1 MPTYCYRCLE
11 CEEEFE
17 ARHSMSFEDQKCPAC
32 NSTSVF
38 KIPSLSVESHRP
50 TNTGRVGKVVDEY
63 IQTTRKEIK
72 KEKKKL
78 KRQEL

>member
-1 MPTYCYRCLE
+1 MPVYCYRCLE

-17 ARHSMSFEDQKCPAC
+17 TRHSMKFEDQKCIAC
-32 NSTSVF
+32 NSANVF
-38 KIPSLSVESHRP
+38 KIPSLNIDAHIRIHSSRI
-50 TNTGRVGKVVDEY
+50 GRVVEDY
-63 IQTTRKEIK
+63 IQTTKKEIK